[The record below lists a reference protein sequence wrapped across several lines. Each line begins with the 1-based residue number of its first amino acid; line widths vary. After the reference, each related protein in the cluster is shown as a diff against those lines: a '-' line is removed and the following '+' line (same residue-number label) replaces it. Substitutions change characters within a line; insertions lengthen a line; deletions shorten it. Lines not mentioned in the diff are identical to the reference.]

1 MFLGYPAR
9 SLHYSHLC
17 QALVAMRRSPLEVSP
32 TRGDLEGG
40 VGEAPPRS
48 RELRSSFFLRPL
60 CRLQPSPTPSPPLPN
75 PSCLLP
81 THSSPM
87 AWPQVSPELPSTF
100 PESTE
105 SPNPVVLAT
114 QGIVSRPRTPVCP
127 LAQARPICR
136 SKSPN
141 DLKIETS
148 LITHRISQKTHA
160 GHHGGT
166 AHPTPPPA
174 P

>member
-17 QALVAMRRSPLEVSP
+17 QALVAMQRSHLEVSP

-48 RELRSSFFLRPL
+48 RELRPSFFLRPL